1 MTRRSALITG
11 GSAGIGLAIAAALT
25 EDGWDLSLAAR
36 DQAKLS
42 DAVAALSTG
51 GNTVHPVPA
60 NLAEDHA
67 EAVVGQHL
75 EVHGGLDLLVN
86 NAGVG
91 LVGPLEAKTAK
102 ALDLEITLNF
112 RSAYRM
118 MQVAIPALQEA
129 ARSRGASYIINVSSM
144 TARET
149 PPNAAAYAATK
160 AALVALSSSAHKE
173 FSAAG
178 IHVTALLPGF
188 VDTPG
193 TSWADPAARDQMIQA
208 SDVAE
213 AVRFVLRTSP
223 RCFVPEIMLT
233 SAGPGLH
240 ALIDWDTLG

>member
-1 MTRRSALITG
+1 MTGRSALITG
-11 GSAGIGLAIAAALT
+11 GSTGIGRAIAAALVQ
-25 EDGWDLSLAAR
+25 DGWDLTIAAR
-36 DQAKLS
+36 DPAKLT

-51 GNTVHPVPA
+51 TNTVHAVSA

-67 EAVVGQHL
+67 DAVIGQHL
-75 EVHGGLDLLVN
+75 DAHSGLDLLVN
-86 NAGVG
+86 NAGAG
-91 LVGPLEAKTAK
+91 LVGPLEAKKAK
-102 ALDLEITLNF
+102 ALDLEIALNF

-118 MQVAIPALQEA
+118 MQAAIPALRKA
-129 ARSRGASYIINVSSM
+129 ARQHGASYIINVSSM

-173 FSAAG
+173 FSAQG

-193 TSWADPAARDQMIQA
+193 TSWADAAARDQMLLA

-213 AVRFVLRTSP
+213 AVRFVLRTSA

-233 SAGPGLH
+233 SSGPGLH
-240 ALIDWDTLG
+240 ALIDWDALG

>member
-1 MTRRSALITG
+1 MTLE
-11 GSAGIGLAIAAALT
+11 GLRA
-25 EDGWDLSLAAR
+25 
-36 DQAKLS
+36 
-42 DAVAALSTG
+42 
-51 GNTVHPVPA
+51 
-60 NLAEDHA
+60 
-67 EAVVGQHL
+67 
-75 EVHGGLDLLVN
+75 
-86 NAGVG
+86 
-91 LVGPLEAKTAK
+91 
-102 ALDLEITLNF
+102 
-112 RSAYRM
+112 
-118 MQVAIPALQEA
+118 
-129 ARSRGASYIINVSSM
+129 
-144 TARET
+144 
-149 PPNAAAYAATK
+149 PNAAAYAATK

>member
-1 MTRRSALITG
+1 MTGRSALITG
-11 GSAGIGLAIAAALT
+11 GSTGIGRAIAAALVQ
-25 EDGWDLSLAAR
+25 DGWDLTIAAR
-36 DQAKLS
+36 DQTKLD
-42 DAVAALSTG
+42 DAVTALSTG
-51 GNTVHPVPA
+51 TNTVHAVSA

-67 EAVVGQHL
+67 DAVIGQHL
-75 EVHGGLDLLVN
+75 DAHSGLDLLVN
-86 NAGVG
+86 NAGAG
-91 LVGPLEAKTAK
+91 LVGPLEAKKAK
-102 ALDLEITLNF
+102 ALDLEIALNF

-118 MQVAIPALQEA
+118 MQAAIPALRKA
-129 ARSRGASYIINVSSM
+129 ARQHGASYIINVSSM

-173 FSAAG
+173 FSAQG

-193 TSWADPAARDQMIQA
+193 TSWADAAARDQMLLA

-213 AVRFVLRTSP
+213 AVRFVLRTSA

-233 SAGPGLH
+233 SSGPGLH
-240 ALIDWDTLG
+240 ALIDWDALG

>member
-1 MTRRSALITG
+1 LTRRSALITG
-11 GSAGIGLAIAAALT
+11 GSGGIGLAVASALA
-25 EDGWDLSLAAR
+25 EDGWDLTIAAR
-36 DQAKLS
+36 DQAKLD

-51 GNTVHPVPA
+51 KNTVHAVSA

-75 EVHGGLDLLVN
+75 DVHGGLDLLVN

-91 LVGPLEAKTAK
+91 LIGPLEAKKAK
-102 ALDLEITLNF
+102 ALDLEIALNF

-118 MQVAIPALQEA
+118 MQAAIPALREA
-129 ARSRGASYIINVSSM
+129 AGRHGASYIVNISSM
-144 TARET
+144 AARET
-149 PPNAAAYAATK
+149 PPNASAYVACK
-160 AALVALSSSAHKE
+160 AALVALGSSAHKE
-173 FSAAG
+173 FSREG
-178 IHVTALLPGF
+178 IHVTALLPGL

-193 TSWADPAARDQMIQA
+193 TSWADAAARDQMLLA

-233 SAGPGLH
+233 SSGPGLH
-240 ALIDWDTLG
+240 ALIDWDALG

>member
-1 MTRRSALITG
+1 MTGRSALITG
-11 GSAGIGLAIAAALT
+11 GSTGIGLAVASALA
-25 EDGWDLSLAAR
+25 EDGWDITIAAR

-42 DAVAALSTG
+42 DAVTALSTG
-51 GNTVHPVPA
+51 TNTVHAVSA

-67 EAVVGQHL
+67 DAVVGQHL
-75 EVHGGLDLLVN
+75 DVHGGLDLLVN

-91 LVGPLEAKTAK
+91 LVGPLEAKTPK
-102 ALDLEITLNF
+102 ALDLEIALNF

-118 MQVAIPALQEA
+118 MQAAISALRKA
-129 ARSRGASYIINVSSM
+129 ARKHGASYIVNVSSM

-173 FSAAG
+173 FSGGG

-193 TSWADPAARDQMIQA
+193 TGWADDTARDQMLLA
-208 SDVAE
+208 SDIAE
-213 AVRFVLRTSP
+213 AVRFLLRTSP

-240 ALIDWDTLG
+240 ALVDWDALG

>member
-1 MTRRSALITG
+1 MTGRSALITG
-11 GSAGIGLAIAAALT
+11 GSTGIGLAIAAALA
-25 EDGWDLSLAAR
+25 EDGWDLTIAAR
-36 DQAKLS
+36 DQAKLD
-42 DAVAALSTG
+42 DAVTALSTG
-51 GNTVHPVPA
+51 TNTVHAVSA

-67 EAVVGQHL
+67 DAVIGQHL
-75 EVHGGLDLLVN
+75 DAHSGLDLLVN
-86 NAGVG
+86 NAGAG
-91 LVGPLEAKTAK
+91 LVGPLEAKKAK
-102 ALDLEITLNF
+102 ALDLEIALNF

-118 MQVAIPALQEA
+118 MQAAIPALRKA
-129 ARSRGASYIINVSSM
+129 ARQHGASYIINVSSM

-173 FSAAG
+173 FSAEG

-193 TSWADPAARDQMIQA
+193 TSWADAAARDQMLLA

-213 AVRFVLRTSP
+213 AVRFVLRTSA

-233 SAGPGLH
+233 SSGPGLH
-240 ALIDWDTLG
+240 ALIDWDALG

>member
-1 MTRRSALITG
+1 MTGRSALITG
-11 GSAGIGLAIAAALT
+11 GSTGIGLAIAAALA
-25 EDGWDLSLAAR
+25 EDGWDLTLAAR
-36 DQAKLS
+36 DPAKLS
-42 DAVAALSTG
+42 DAVTALSTG
-51 GNTVHPVPA
+51 ANTVHAVPA

-67 EAVVGQHL
+67 DAVVGQHL
-75 EVHGGLDLLVN
+75 DVHGGLDLLVN

-91 LVGPLEAKTAK
+91 LVGPLEAKKAK
-102 ALDLEITLNF
+102 ALDLEIALNF

-118 MQVAIPALQEA
+118 MQAALPALRKA
-129 ARSRGASYIINVSSM
+129 ARTYETSYIVNVSSM

-173 FSAAG
+173 FSGEG

-193 TSWADPAARDQMIQA
+193 TSWADATARDQMLLA

-213 AVRFVLRTSP
+213 AIRFLLRTSP

-233 SAGPGLH
+233 SSGPGLH